1 MMGVTIRVRKNGPYV
16 VDGDDV
22 RIVDWEGREY
32 PGRASPGCALS
43 LRRVYQQAVLRRDA
57 FQDRVCRSGS
67 CRGGVR
73 GGPASVLMRSF
84 FAAQISIGV
93 AAVGALVAAVVLFGL
108 YRWRL
113 RLLQDLQADLIRQVH
128 ERSEQLE
135 DANRKLASMSYLDAV
150 TDVANR
156 RSFEEQLKME
166 WRRSMRA
173 KSSLSLLMAD
183 IDGFKAYNDALG
195 HHAGD
200 DSLRTVAAVIYEKA
214 RRAGDVVARYGGEE
228 FAVLLPDTENAG
240 AAILAER
247 IRAAVEERNIWHPS
261 TERGRLTISVGVATT
276 VGSEDRDGSALV
288 KAADAALYQ
297 AKRDGRNLV
306 RVAESSPAT
315 P

>member
-1 MMGVTIRVRKNGPYV
+1 
-16 VDGDDV
+16 
-22 RIVDWEGREY
+22 
-32 PGRASPGCALS
+32 
-43 LRRVYQQAVLRRDA
+43 
-57 FQDRVCRSGS
+57 
-67 CRGGVR
+67 
-73 GGPASVLMRSF
+73 MRSF

-93 AAVGALVAAVVLFGL
+93 VAVGALVAAVVLIGL

-113 RLLQDLQADLIRQVH
+113 RRLQDLQADLIRQVH

-135 DANRKLASMSYLDAV
+135 DANRKLALMSYVDAV
-150 TDVANR
+150 TEVANR
-156 RSFEEQLKME
+156 RSFEEELKME

-173 KSSLSLLMAD
+173 RSGLSLLMAD

-200 DSLRTVAAVIYEKA
+200 ESLKKVAAVIHEKA
-214 RRAGDVVARYGGEE
+214 RRAGDMVARYGGEE
-228 FAVLLPDTENAG
+228 FAVLLPDTSNAG

-247 IRAAVEERNIWHPS
+247 IRAAVEERNIWHPA
-261 TERGRLTISVGVATT
+261 TEAGRLTISVGVATM

-306 RVAESSPAT
+306 RVAESAGDAVTNPNSHVRH
-315 P
+315 

>member
-1 MMGVTIRVRKNGPYV
+1 
-16 VDGDDV
+16 
-22 RIVDWEGREY
+22 
-32 PGRASPGCALS
+32 
-43 LRRVYQQAVLRRDA
+43 
-57 FQDRVCRSGS
+57 
-67 CRGGVR
+67 
-73 GGPASVLMRSF
+73 MRSF
-84 FAAQISIGV
+84 FAAQVSIGV
-93 AAVGALVAAVVLFGL
+93 VAIGVVVAALVLFGL

-135 DANRKLASMSYLDAV
+135 DANRKLALMSYVDAV
-150 TDVANR
+150 TEVANR
-156 RSFEEQLKME
+156 RSFEEELTME

-173 KSSLSLLMAD
+173 RSSLSLLMAD

-200 DSLRTVAAVIYEKA
+200 DSLKKVAAVIHESA

-261 TERGRLTISVGVATT
+261 TERGRLTISVGVATM
-276 VGSEDRDGSALV
+276 VGSEDRHSSALV

-306 RVAESSPAT
+306 RVAESSPAEPT
-315 P
+315 VSE

>member
-1 MMGVTIRVRKNGPYV
+1 
-16 VDGDDV
+16 
-22 RIVDWEGREY
+22 
-32 PGRASPGCALS
+32 
-43 LRRVYQQAVLRRDA
+43 
-57 FQDRVCRSGS
+57 
-67 CRGGVR
+67 
-73 GGPASVLMRSF
+73 MRSF
-84 FAAQISIGV
+84 FAAQVSIGV
-93 AAVGALVAAVVLFGL
+93 VAVGVLVASVVLFGL

-113 RLLQDLQADLIRQVH
+113 RLLQALQADLIRQVH

-135 DANRKLASMSYLDAV
+135 DANRKLALMSYVDAV

-173 KSSLSLLMAD
+173 RSSLSLLMAD

-200 DSLRTVAAVIYEKA
+200 DSLKKVATVIYEKA

-261 TERGRLTISVGVATT
+261 TERGRLTISVGVATM
-276 VGSEDRDGSALV
+276 VGSEERDGSALV

-306 RVAESSPAT
+306 RVAERSPAT
-315 P
+315 PHS

>member
-1 MMGVTIRVRKNGPYV
+1 
-16 VDGDDV
+16 
-22 RIVDWEGREY
+22 
-32 PGRASPGCALS
+32 
-43 LRRVYQQAVLRRDA
+43 
-57 FQDRVCRSGS
+57 
-67 CRGGVR
+67 
-73 GGPASVLMRSF
+73 MRSF
-84 FAAQISIGV
+84 LAAQVSIGV
-93 AAVGALVAAVVLFGL
+93 VAVGALVAVVVLFGL

-135 DANRKLASMSYLDAV
+135 DANRKLASMSYVDAV

-200 DSLRTVAAVIYEKA
+200 DSLRTVAGLIYEKA